1 MKLLLAL
8 MMLVQQLTNTGP
20 TNATPNG
27 ATVNQSFTAGV
38 ATNPVAALQF
48 TVPAGVSTPT
58 AGTLGTKQLLCFQRN
73 CIIYGLNDDVIP
85 TSILSMFTV
94 TASSTYS
101 LTGVLG
107 ASPTGSDAA
116 VTTGPPLVVTL
127 PFSKCDINRD
137 GALSQ
142 ADQDKLASYLVN
154 PASIP
159 AGVVTDINGNGTFN
173 GGDVQ
178 FEGRVIRGLVA
189 CPE

>member
-1 MKLLLAL
+1 M
-8 MMLVQQLTNTGP
+8 
-20 TNATPNG
+20 
-27 ATVNQSFTAGV
+27 
-38 ATNPVAALQF
+38 
-48 TVPAGVSTPT
+48 
-58 AGTLGTKQLLCFQRN
+58 
-73 CIIYGLNDDVIP
+73 
-85 TSILSMFTV
+85 
-94 TASSTYS
+94 
-101 LTGVLG
+101 
-107 ASPTGSDAA
+107 
-116 VTTGPPLVVTL
+116 VVTL